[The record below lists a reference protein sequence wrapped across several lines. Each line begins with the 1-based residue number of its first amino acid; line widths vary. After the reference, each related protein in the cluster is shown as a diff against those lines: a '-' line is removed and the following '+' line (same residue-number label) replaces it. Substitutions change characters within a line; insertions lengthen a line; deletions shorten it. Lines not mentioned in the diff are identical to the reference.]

1 MTKTFTHDDLI
12 RFLYRDTTK
21 QENFQLQNALV
32 CDAELLDR
40 YKRLLEIKED
50 LDQGMIDPPQ
60 RVVDA
65 ALSYSRSL
73 DLHTIK

>member
-1 MTKTFTHDDLI
+1 MTKTFTQGDLV
-12 RFLYRDTTK
+12 RFIYRDTTDE
-21 QENFQLQNALV
+21 ENAQLQNALV

-40 YKRLLEIKED
+40 YKRLLEVKID
-50 LDQGMIDPPQ
+50 LDQGMIDPPK

-73 DLHTIK
+73 NLHPIK

>member
-1 MTKTFTHDDLI
+1 MAKTFTQDDLV
-12 RFLYRDTTK
+12 RFIYRGTTDE
-21 QENFQLQNALV
+21 ENAQLQNALV

-40 YKRLLEIKED
+40 YKRLLEVKID
-50 LDQGMIDPPQ
+50 LDQGMIDPPK

-73 DLHTIK
+73 NLHPIK